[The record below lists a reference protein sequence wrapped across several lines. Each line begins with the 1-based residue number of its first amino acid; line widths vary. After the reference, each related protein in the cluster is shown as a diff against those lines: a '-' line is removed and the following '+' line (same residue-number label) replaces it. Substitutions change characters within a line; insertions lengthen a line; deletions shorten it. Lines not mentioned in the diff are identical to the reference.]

1 MFLRIS
7 WRKVKTTP
15 RCLDFQSEI
24 LKNTLSNKL
33 DKLFNTRETSL
44 DTTSCL
50 FTEFARVPVMRRKRK
65 GGNRLET
72 RRLKTRRLE
81 TRKLNRLKTRRLN
94 GLKIRRLNSLRQVF
108 ILVLR
113 SYSSMR
119 SRYKISACIVQGDLK
134 NVPTFK
140 LH

>member
-7 WRKVKTTP
+7 LRKLKSTP
-15 RCLDFQSEI
+15 KCPDFKSEI

-44 DTTSCL
+44 ATTSCL
-50 FTEFARVPVMRRKRK
+50 LTKLARVPVLRRKRQ
-65 GGNRLET
+65 GGLT
-72 RRLKTRRLE
+72 DLKQG
-81 TRKLNRLKTRRLN
+81 
-94 GLKIRRLNSLRQVF
+94 GLTGLRQVF
-108 ILVLR
+108 ILLLR